1 MPRFGL
7 QLPNFTFRD
16 VPDDGIFEHV
26 AGLAAAGED
35 AGFSSL
41 WVMDHFW
48 QLPALG
54 GPDQPMLEAYTLLGG
69 LAARTR
75 TASLGTL
82 VTGVTYRNPAL
93 VAKTVTT
100 LDIVSAGRAVLG
112 IGAAWYEEEHQGLGF
127 DFPRAGERL
136 DRLDEALRV
145 CRAMFTEDQPSF
157 TGRYYRIEEARNV
170 PRPVQAG
177 GPPIMVG
184 GSGEKRTLRLVAE
197 HADLC
202 NIFGSP
208 ATVRRLLDV
217 LAGHCAGVDRDPT
230 TIRNTWLGTLLLTN
244 SAAETEQ
251 ITDVVRG
258 GGGDVEERFLIGEPG
273 AVVELAGALIDAGI
287 DELIV
292 NLPFADRDQVTR
304 AGEVLTGAFASA
316 ERTA

>member
-1 MPRFGL
+1 VTGFGF
-7 QLPNFTFRD
+7 QLPNFTYGG
-16 VPDDGIFEHV
+16 VSDDQLFDHV
-26 AGLAAAGED
+26 ADLAVTAED

-54 GPDQPMLEAYTLLGG
+54 GPDQAMLEAYTLLGG

-75 TASLGTL
+75 RASLGTL

-112 IGAAWYEEEHQGLGF
+112 IGAAWFEEEHRGFGF
-127 DFPRAGERL
+127 DFPAAGERL
-136 DRLDEALRV
+136 DRLDEALRI
-145 CRAMFTEDQPSF
+145 CRAMFTEEKPSF

-170 PRPVQAG
+170 PRPVQPG

-202 NIFGSP
+202 NISGSP
-208 ATVRRLLDV
+208 ATVRHLLDV
-217 LAGHCAGVDRDPT
+217 LDGHCGAVGRDPGE
-230 TIRNTWLGTLLLTN
+230 IRHTWLGTLLLT
-244 SAAETEQ
+244 STAAETTQ
-251 ITDVVRG
+251 MTDIVAG
-258 GGGDVEERFLIGEPG
+258 GGGDVGERFLIGEPS
-273 AVVELAGALIDAGI
+273 AVVEQVGGLFDAGI

-292 NLPFADRDQVTR
+292 NMPFADAALVTR
-304 AGEVLTGAFASA
+304 AGETLVSKLT
-316 ERTA
+316 